1 MPEVPGVDGEEERVE
16 ADRRA
21 GRREDPARARGEARR
36 EDEED
41 GDIEDGWRVKRR
53 REKTA
58 AGGQEQ
64 RAQGVGG
71 GRHPTVGRDL
81 WARERRPRREEQPR
95 RGRRNRERGAQGPSW
110 PLETPQLVDTP
121 DEREGR
127 REEGGVRVRV

>member
-1 MPEVPGVDGEEERVE
+1 MPEIPGVDGEEERIQPE
-16 ADRRA
+16 RCA
-21 GRREDPARARGEARR
+21 GRRENPARARGEARR

-71 GRHPTVGRDL
+71 GR
-81 WARERRPRREEQPR
+81 
-95 RGRRNRERGAQGPSW
+95 
-110 PLETPQLVDTP
+110 
-121 DEREGR
+121 
-127 REEGGVRVRV
+127 